1 MSEAKAKAYKAS
13 ETIVLNE
20 PILSVAAGG
29 QQIDRV
35 TLRRPKAKLL
45 EEVEAIEG
53 DYATMARLIAKTS
66 DPALTPSEIG
76 ELDGNDF
83 KRMSA
88 MIRGFLESS
97 RETGD
102 SAKSA

>member
-1 MSEAKAKAYKAS
+1 MSEAKAYKAS

-20 PILSVAAGG
+20 PIVCIDAGG
-29 QQIDRV
+29 AQIHRV

-45 EEVEAIEG
+45 EEVESIEG

-66 DPALTPSEIG
+66 DPKLTPSEIG

-83 KRMSA
+83 KRMST